1 MFLRQSSAGLARAHL
16 QPRPL
21 YLVCGRKIGRVGAT
35 DRPRPWSINK
45 TAKKSLGRRALPFT
59 TRREPEQLP
68 GPLRP
73 KKTRGAR
80 IRKDGPPTAKEEEA
94 LGPHDDEGAALGGGG
109 RLQGSPGRLLTME
122 RTRKPPTGGGLRPR
136 LRGQRDRRPALSPP
150 GGAYCVSDPGGHW
163 RLRAH
168 GGWGFGCCGI
178 VSSVGQSPSS

>member
-1 MFLRQSSAGLARAHL
+1 MGKGRGF

-21 YLVCGRKIGRVGAT
+21 YLACGRKIGRVGAT

-45 TAKKSLGRRALPFT
+45 TQKKSLGRRALPPT
-59 TRREPEQLP
+59 TERQPEQLP

-94 LGPHDDEGAALGGGG
+94 LGPYDDGDDGAPFCGGG

-122 RTRKPPTGGGLRPR
+122 RTRKPPKGGGLRPR
-136 LRGQRDRRPALSPP
+136 LRRQRDPRSALSPP
-150 GGAYCVSDPGGHW
+150 PGAYRVSDPGCHRW
-163 RLRAH
+163 LRSDS
-168 GGWGFGCCGI
+168 GWGFGCCGI
-178 VSSVGQSPSS
+178 ASSGSQSPSGA

>member
-80 IRKDGPPTAKEEEA
+80 ICKEGPPTAKEEQA
-94 LGPHDDEGAALGGGG
+94 LGPHNECGAAFRGGG
-109 RLQGSPGRLLTME
+109 RLQGSPGRLPAME
-122 RTRKPPTGGGLRPR
+122 RSRKPPKGGSLLRR
-136 LRGQRDRRPALSPP
+136 LRRQRGRRPALSPP
-150 GGAYCVSDPGGHW
+150 
-163 RLRAH
+163 
-168 GGWGFGCCGI
+168 
-178 VSSVGQSPSS
+178 